1 MLLLNECILMLFMLL
16 IDSIR
21 KLLDAPMYRHKPDVV
36 SVQRVCVILEVEF
49 LRGVTPCNVARY
61 QLFRGLLK
69 MEAAWTSETSAF
81 YFNITRCY
89 TSEKLDLILHPR
101 ENFKSR

>member
-1 MLLLNECILMLFMLL
+1 
-16 IDSIR
+16 
-21 KLLDAPMYRHKPDVV
+21 
-36 SVQRVCVILEVEF
+36 
-49 LRGVTPCNVARY
+49 VARY